1 MGTMTTEIS
10 KQTVKQVD
18 LGRYMGKWYE
28 IARYDNKFEK
38 GMQGVTAEYTLSDNG
53 KIKVVNSGYR
63 DSLDGEFRMAIG
75 KAKIPDPG
83 EPGKLKVSF
92 FLFFYGDYYILELD
106 QVNYAYALI
115 GSSSDKYLWILSRT
129 PQLAREKL
137 NFLLKRAEERGYD
150 TEKLIFVAQ
159 PLA

>member
-38 GMQGVTAEYTLSDNG
+38 GMQGVTAEYTLLDNG

-92 FLFFYGDYYILELD
+92 FLFFYADYYILELD
-106 QVNYAYALI
+106 QVNYAYVLI

-129 PQLAREKL
+129 PQLASEKL

-150 TEKLIFVAQ
+150 TGKLVFVAQ
-159 PLA
+159 PQV

>member
-1 MGTMTTEIS
+1 MTTEIN
-10 KQTVKQVD
+10 KKTVEQVD

-28 IARYDNKFEK
+28 IARFDHKFER
-38 GMQGVTAEYTLSDNG
+38 GLQGVTAEYTLEDNG

-63 DSLDGEFRMAIG
+63 DSLDGEFRMAVG
-75 KAKIPDPG
+75 KAKIPNPG

-106 QVNYAYALI
+106 RVNYSYVLI

-129 PQLAREKL
+129 PQLSREKL
-137 NFLLKRAEERGYD
+137 DFLLKRAEERGYD

-159 PLA
+159 PRI